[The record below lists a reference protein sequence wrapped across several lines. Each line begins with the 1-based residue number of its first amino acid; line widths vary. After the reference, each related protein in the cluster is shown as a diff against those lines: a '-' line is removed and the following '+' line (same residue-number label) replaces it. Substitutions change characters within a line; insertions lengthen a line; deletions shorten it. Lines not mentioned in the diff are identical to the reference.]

1 LRKIFL
7 RAVSVLAVSSFVT
20 CGDAVQHSAGQA
32 APRGGGSPDIGLVV
46 VTNLTYHRPALYQSP
61 QSPGPFHVI
70 ADYQHQSAVRE
81 YIGAWDDAAQALSA
95 EVSVPLGAENLV
107 YLSDAALPP
116 GETTRIT
123 ALRGTLKEVPCPANV
138 DPLNSCLLL
147 QVLH

>member
-1 LRKIFL
+1 M
-7 RAVSVLAVSSFVT
+7 
-20 CGDAVQHSAGQA
+20 
-32 APRGGGSPDIGLVV
+32 

-70 ADYQHQSAVRE
+70 ADYQHQSTAGE
-81 YIGAWDDAAQALSA
+81 YIGAWDDAAQTLSA
-95 EVSVPLGAENLV
+95 EVRVPLGAENLV

-116 GETTRIT
+116 GETTRVT
-123 ALRGTLKEVPCPANV
+123 ALRGTLKEVPCPSNV